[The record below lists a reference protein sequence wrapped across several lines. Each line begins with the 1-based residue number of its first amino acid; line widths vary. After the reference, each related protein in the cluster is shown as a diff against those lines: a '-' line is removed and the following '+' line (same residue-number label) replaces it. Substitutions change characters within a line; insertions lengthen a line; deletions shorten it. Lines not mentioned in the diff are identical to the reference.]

1 MAARSRRKS
10 RRAAFKALYA
20 IEVGARRPAE
30 ALEEAVTEAELSED
44 GKQFMTTL
52 VNGVG
57 EKIAE
62 IDETLSQSA
71 IGYSLDRMSAV
82 DRAVLRIA
90 VYELLYLDETPD
102 AVAINEAVEIV
113 KKYSSAESGGF
124 VNGILG
130 SVAKR
135 KHGSST

>member
-1 MAARSRRKS
+1 MPARSRRKA

-20 IEVGARRPAE
+20 IEVGSRRPAE
-30 ALEEAVTEAELSED
+30 AFEEAAVEAELSED
-44 GKQFMTTL
+44 GKEFMSTL

-57 EKIAE
+57 DKLSE
-62 IDETLSQSA
+62 IDEHLSRSA

-82 DRAVLRIA
+82 DRAVLRLA
-90 VYELLYLDETPD
+90 VYELLFLDETPE

-130 SVAKR
+130 AVVRK
-135 KHGSST
+135 KHGSNT

>member
-1 MAARSRRKS
+1 M
-10 RRAAFKALYA
+10 
-20 IEVGARRPAE
+20 
-30 ALEEAVTEAELSED
+30 EEAAAEAELSED

-52 VNGVG
+52 VNGVA

-130 SVAKR
+130 SVVKR
-135 KHGSST
+135 KHGSNT